1 MRYYQLVASGR
12 QLALFIFAIAGLLL
26 VAFLVGLSVG
36 LAERQQQLEQEAWG
50 AKPSEPLP
58 TPIPAEP
65 PPATPTPLPSP
76 MPEVVVAE
84 PTVPPTPTVMP
95 APTAA
100 PTPTPRPTLRPS
112 PVTVPISAGVWVQVG
127 AFSSKADAEGVRHRV
142 VALGFRPEQVK
153 VLSAG
158 FGKYRVRVGPFP
170 DRESGSR
177 VVARLREGGFRE
189 AFVVSQ

>member
-26 VAFLVGLSVG
+26 VAFFVGLSVG
-36 LAERQQQLEQEAWG
+36 LAERKQLEQAAWG
-50 AKPSEPLP
+50 PKPGEPLP
-58 TPIPAEP
+58 TPIPTEP
-65 PPATPTPLPSP
+65 PLAVPTPLPSP
-76 MPEVVVAE
+76 TPEVTAAE
-84 PTVPPTPTVMP
+84 PTVPLPPTV
-95 APTAA
+95 A
-100 PTPTPRPTLRPS
+100 PTPTPRPTPRPS
-112 PVTVPISAGVWVQVG
+112 PVTVPIAAGVWVQVG
-127 AFSSKADAEGVRHRV
+127 AFSSKGDAEGVRHRV

-170 DRESGSR
+170 DKESGSR